1 MKLTQDQIALV
12 QSIRTQL
19 RGCRFAS
26 FTYSPKS
33 TGGKFRYTLL
43 LGANYRNLV
52 AKSLETLQGM
62 GAIEGVSPEVFTVA
76 KSELVASMTE
86 TKETGKN
93 KRYTKAKT
101 YARLGNGVKLNL
113 NDFTFEIDGL
123 VESKVELEPATKSR
137 PAPVSDLA
145 KAKAKL
151 RKSLPSGRYT
161 SFALDSG
168 NFQSARVNGE
178 VFEMA

>member
-1 MKLTQDQIALV
+1 MALV
-12 QSIRTQL
+12 QSIRNNL
-19 RGCRFAS
+19 KGCKFAS

-43 LGANYRNLV
+43 LGTNYSNLV
-52 AKSLETLQGM
+52 AKSLEALQSM
-62 GAIEGVSPEVFTVA
+62 GAIEGVTPEVFAVA
-76 KSELVASMTE
+76 KGELLASMTE
-86 TKETGKN
+86 TKTTGKN
-93 KRYTKAKT
+93 KNYTKANT

-137 PAPVSDLA
+137 PAAVSDKA
-145 KAKAKL
+145 KAKAKI
-151 RKSLPSGRYT
+151 RKALPSGRYA
-161 SFALDSG
+161 SFALDDG

-178 VFEMA
+178 TFEMA

>member
-1 MKLTQDQIALV
+1 MALV
-12 QSIRTQL
+12 QSIRNNL
-19 RGCRFAS
+19 RGCKFAS

-43 LGANYRNLV
+43 LGASYPNLV
-52 AKSLETLQGM
+52 AKSLEALQSI
-62 GAIEGVSPEVFTVA
+62 GAIEGVSPDVFTVA
-76 KSELVASMTE
+76 KGELLASMTE
-86 TKETGKN
+86 TKTTGKN
-93 KRYTKAKT
+93 KKYTKAKT

-123 VESKVELEPATKSR
+123 VEKKVEEEPATKSR

-151 RKSLPSGRYT
+151 RKALPVGRYT
-161 SFALDSG
+161 SFALDPE

-178 VFEMA
+178 TFEMA